1 MSKFF
6 KKEILLTFVLWSFFS
21 MALVKLLAVLL
32 FAGVTRPVYTISIF
46 CLYSL
51 LSFSYYFINKKLFFV
66 TLNYTPYII
75 YNLLFSVLIALY
87 SYLYFKL
94 VMLNNDYF
102 SFGLYTSLIV
112 TNAILGSLL
121 YLFTLIK
128 KSEI

>member
-1 MSKFF
+1 MPAFF

-32 FAGVTRPVYTISIF
+32 FAADKGSVYTISIF

-51 LSFSYYFINKKLFFV
+51 LSFFYYFINKKLFSL
-66 TLNYTPYII
+66 TLDYKLYII

-102 SFGLYTSLIV
+102 SFGLYTS
-112 TNAILGSLL
+112 
-121 YLFTLIK
+121 
-128 KSEI
+128 